1 MFHTPLKTVTVGEKP
16 ISRHRPD
23 WHVCPSANPVS
34 GLVLEKS
41 VVKAV
46 VGIHHL
52 LQWTILSEEKVAEK
66 STTNPFNAQQ
76 TT

>member
-1 MFHTPLKTVTVGEKP
+1 MNKSPTESVLFQ
-16 ISRHRPD
+16 RPD
-23 WHVCPSANPVS
+23 WHVCLSANPVS

-52 LQWTILSEEKVAEK
+52 LQWTISSEEKVAEK